1 MLAIFMFTEE
11 KVGYKLSN
19 NYTDSETFSCFP
31 LPLSSMAIIAA
42 KYAVSLFF
50 TLKIAQEGHQL

>member
-1 MLAIFMFTEE
+1 MFTEE